1 MSPGAYE
8 TIYEVIRRIPRGK
21 VATYGQIAY
30 IVGPP
35 CTARRVGW
43 ALGALRG
50 RSSGP
55 PVPWQRVVN
64 ARGES
69 SVGSVQMDLL
79 VGEGIELDADG
90 RIDLERFGWDGY
102 SAD

>member
-1 MSPGAYE
+1 MTPSAYE
-8 TIYEVIRRIPRGK
+8 AIYEVIRRIPRGK

-30 IVGPP
+30 LVGPP

-50 RSSGP
+50 RTSGE

-69 SVGSVQMDLL
+69 SIGGGQMEQL
-79 VGEGIELDADG
+79 VEEGIEVENR
-90 RIDLERFGWDGY
+90 RIDLKRFGWDGY
-102 SAD
+102 SVD

>member
-1 MSPGAYE
+1 MTQSAYE
-8 TIYEVIRRIPRGK
+8 AIYEVIRRIPRGK

-30 IVGPP
+30 LVGPP

-50 RSSGP
+50 RKRGE

-69 SVGSVQMDLL
+69 SIGGEQIERL
-79 VGEGIELDADG
+79 VEEGIELEDG
-90 RIDLERFGWDGY
+90 RIDLKRFGWDGV
-102 SAD
+102 SID